1 MMMRIVDFGQ
11 ILFVVIA
18 IVWYRSCS
26 TATLWHMLVDRH
38 EISAAWFDSFEIFE
52 VKKRI

>member
-1 MMMRIVDFGQ
+1 MMMRIVDTEQ
-11 ILFVVIA
+11 ILFVEIA
-18 IVWYRSCS
+18 IVWYGNRS
-26 TATLWHMLVDRH
+26 TANLRHMLVDRH